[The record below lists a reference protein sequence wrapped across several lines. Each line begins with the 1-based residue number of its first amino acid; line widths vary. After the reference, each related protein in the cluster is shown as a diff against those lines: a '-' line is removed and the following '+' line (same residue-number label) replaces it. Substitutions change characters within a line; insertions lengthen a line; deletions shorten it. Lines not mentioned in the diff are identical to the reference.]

1 MLSWFRLNTLSIG
14 TADRDKLLR
23 SLVKEADQAI
33 LLEAEENSDLEGMGT
48 TITGAILSDGIAYWV
63 HVGDSRMYLLRDGGL
78 NQVTRD
84 QNWAQFL
91 VDEGEIS
98 AEEAQSHVLGNL
110 LDQCVGC
117 GECEPET
124 GHLEIRKGDI
134 LMLSTDGLHDE
145 VSRDAISRILISRND
160 IKNKAKT
167 LIDAALEGGGKDNI
181 TVVLVEV

>member
-1 MLSWFRLNTLSIG
+1 MSIG